1 MSKYVLILDKEEPIE
16 ELLKQNFPEHYQING
31 HAWGIR
37 THASS
42 TEISE
47 KIFPKFLLDLKSSI
61 AKLEERTDNQTS
73 EIRAIRS
80 EMIGKTAFWA
90 AVSLIIA
97 VMLGL
102 ASIYFSTQDSAR
114 LSKISPERHAPHQK
128 GSGLHTSP

>member
-1 MSKYVLILDKEEPIE
+1 MAGEDPEKFAADVATPPQASEPS
-16 ELLKQNFPEHYQING
+16 YQHPSDQSWNLQ
-31 HAWGIR
+31 
-37 THASS
+37 
-42 TEISE
+42 
-47 KIFPKFLLDLKSSI
+47 FLLDLKASI

-73 EIRAIRS
+73 EMRAIRS

-128 GSGLHTSP
+128 GSGPHTSP